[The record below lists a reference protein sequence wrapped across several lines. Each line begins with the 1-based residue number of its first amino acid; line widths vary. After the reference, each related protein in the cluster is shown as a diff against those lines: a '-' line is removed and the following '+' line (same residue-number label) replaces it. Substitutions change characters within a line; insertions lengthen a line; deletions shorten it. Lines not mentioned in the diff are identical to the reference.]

1 MSNDT
6 NRGHHATHQ
15 DHPKTNL
22 EPRNSEG
29 GVVSCSHARK
39 RCPTHQRGGGGVVAD
54 YLAELRAAGQSP
66 GTVRLREWQLRA
78 WCRAWPDFLHATRD
92 QVVAYLDHPSLSNE
106 TLASQRAAI
115 TGFYDWLIATDR
127 RHTANPVTGL
137 RPIRRNP
144 GMPRPIPDSVV
155 AEALVNADE
164 PTRKML
170 LLGRFAG
177 LRAAEIS
184 QCSTQ
189 DLTADGRGLRVLGK
203 GHKLRVVPAHPQVVQ
218 LIAQSPRGWLF
229 PSRHRPGQ
237 PWRPMTISDKVSK
250 VLPDGWT
257 CHTLRHRFATD
268 LYAHCHDLRIVQ
280 AALGHS
286 SLATTARY
294 LAVDDAA
301 AYSAV
306 AGLSLTG

>member
-1 MSNDT
+1 MHGKD
-6 NRGHHATHQ
+6 Q
-15 DHPKTNL
+15 
-22 EPRNSEG
+22 E
-29 GVVSCSHARK
+29 
-39 RCPTHQRGGGGVVAD
+39 QRGGGGGNQPIPAVLNA

-66 GTVRLREWQLRA
+66 RTVQLRLVQLRSFL
-78 WCRAWPDFLHATRD
+78 RAFPDYLHVTRD
-92 QVVAYLDHPSLSNE
+92 DVVAYLDHPSLSNE

-115 TGFYDWLIATDR
+115 AGFYDWLIATGQR
-127 RHTANPVTGL
+127 TELHPTIGL
-137 RPIRRNP
+137 KPIRRNP
-144 GMPRPIPDSVV
+144 GVPRPVPDSVMV
-155 AEALVNADE
+155 AALAAADE

-170 LLGRFAG
+170 ILGRLAG
-177 LRAAEIS
+177 LRAAEIA
-184 QCSTQ
+184 QCSTY
-189 DLTADGRGLRVLGK
+189 DLSADRRVLRVRGK
-203 GHKLRVVPAHPQVVQ
+203 GDKVRLVPAHPQVVQ
-218 LIAQSPRGWLF
+218 MLLDCPPGYLF
-229 PSRHRPGQ
+229 PSRGRGASPHWLPV
-237 PWRPMTISDKVSK
+237 TITKRVGA